1 MKDAPA
7 WRGENLSSGVRWG
20 LFWLCS
26 VCAALMA
33 AISWESD
40 ERRWLALAI
49 AVVLGAY
56 LGVLAAARWTEG
68 EALSRSRTLMERFQ
82 AAPDWVVRLAALT
95 GAAALLTVSFL
106 PWGRQE
112 IFAPAA
118 VVGWSLIGLIWLAR
132 PRPFSFRRR

>member
-1 MKDAPA
+1 
-7 WRGENLSSGVRWG
+7 
-20 LFWLCS
+20 
-26 VCAALMA
+26 
-33 AISWESD
+33 
-40 ERRWLALAI
+40 
-49 AVVLGAY
+49 VLGGY
-56 LGVLAAARWTEG
+56 LGVLAAARWTED

-95 GAAALLTVSFL
+95 GAAALLTASFL